1 MKIDRKYLTGILIGI
16 VLVLVV
22 NLVAKT
28 FFLDDNGMKK
38 LSEIKSIVDKNFT
51 GEIDDER
58 LKDFMY
64 TGYMAGLNDRYS
76 YYMDKDT
83 FDSFLRDS
91 EGTYVG
97 IGLTGLFDTDAN
109 KIVVTDTIKNGSA
122 EKIGIKKDDQ
132 ITAVD
137 GVSINNSNYN
147 EMFQKIRGKEGTTV
161 KLTIF
166 RPSENKTFEVEATRE
181 NISVPTVESQFLD
194 NKIGYIKISEFDGVT
209 YDQYMNALNEL
220 KNKGMERLII
230 DLRDNPGG
238 LLKTVVQITD
248 TLVPKG
254 TITYIEDK
262 NGNKSYEYS
271 DDAYLNIPLVI
282 MVNGNSASASEVL
295 SGAVKDF
302 GVGKLVGEKTFGKG
316 VVQNTFRLSDGS
328 GVKVTIAKYYTP
340 KGICIHGKGIQPD
353 YEVKTAD
360 EKTSPTSIQDDAQLQ
375 KGIEI
380 IKSMK

>member
-194 NKIGYIKISEFDGVT
+194 DKIGYIKISEFDGVT

>member
-97 IGLTGLFDTDAN
+97 IGLTGLFDTDVN
-109 KIVVTDTIKNGSA
+109 KIVVTDIIKNGSA
-122 EKIGIKKDDQ
+122 EKVGIKKDDQ

-137 GVSINNSNYN
+137 GVSLNNSNYN

-194 NKIGYIKISEFDGVT
+194 DKIGYIKISEFDGVT
-209 YDQYMNALNEL
+209 YDQYMTALNDL

-271 DDAYLNIPLVI
+271 DDDYLNIPLVI

-328 GVKVTIAKYYTP
+328 GIKVTIAKYYTP

-360 EKTSPTSIQDDAQLQ
+360 AKTSPTSMQDDTQLQ

-380 IKSMK
+380 LKSMK

>member
-97 IGLTGLFDTDAN
+97 IGLTGLFDTDVN
-109 KIVVTDTIKNGSA
+109 KIVVTDIIKNGSA
-122 EKIGIKKDDQ
+122 EKVGIKKDDQ

-194 NKIGYIKISEFDGVT
+194 DKIGYIKISEFDGVT
-209 YDQYMNALNEL
+209 YDQYMTALNDL

-271 DDAYLNIPLVI
+271 DDDYLNIPLVI

-328 GVKVTIAKYYTP
+328 GIKVTIAKYYTP

-360 EKTSPTSIQDDAQLQ
+360 AKTSPTSMQDDTQLQ

-380 IKSMK
+380 LKSMK